1 MRIKGGTDMKDN
13 MKKALEA
20 LQIVAEDLNA
30 AGADSLADSDII
42 SAVEDATT
50 EMAVLDAMR
59 AIQESSYYKEA

>member
-1 MRIKGGTDMKDN
+1 MKDN